1 LINKNKS
8 VVEMKSFNQ
17 FCSEAIYFIEMS
29 DFSAGGGNA
38 KMRETGMTRDQVIA
52 LGQKNLARLKNR
64 PAAAAPKP
72 ATPTARAVAPAPRPA
87 APTTRPAASPAPRP
101 RDERPTN
108 RQVAAAR
115 KEAEYQ
121 RNARNLRLGVELGGL
136 AAQQARQNYATQN
149 SPAVRAARAQ
159 MAAKNAGTWRTHQ
172 FTLDSPAPNKPK
184 DRDYGIPDFVSDR
197 RRENLGAMTDA
208 NVDAG
213 MSRADAAAKARRDE
227 AERHKRNM
235 QYQQNRR
242 YGYQG

>member
-1 LINKNKS
+1 
-8 VVEMKSFNQ
+8 MKSFSQ
-17 FCSEAIYFIEMS
+17 FCSEAVYFTEMS

-64 PAAAAPKP
+64 PAAP
-72 ATPTARAVAPAPRPA
+72 AQK
-87 APTTRPAASPAPRP
+87 PAASRPAPKK
-101 RDERPTN
+101 DERPTN
-108 RQVAAAR
+108 REVAAAR
-115 KEAEYQ
+115 REAEYQ
-121 RNARNLRLGVELGGL
+121 RNARNLRLGAELGGVAKL
-136 AAQQARQNYATQN
+136 AAQQRYSNMN
-149 SPAVRAARAQ
+149 SPAMRAAELKRQASVPQ
-159 MAAKNAGTWRTHQ
+159 WKQHQ
-172 FTLDSPAPNKPK
+172 FTQDSPYPNKPK

-235 QYQQNRR
+235 KYQQNRR
-242 YGYQG
+242 YGYSD

>member
-1 LINKNKS
+1 MLINKNKS

-64 PAAAAPKP
+64 PAA
-72 ATPTARAVAPAPRPA
+72 PAPRPA
-87 APTTRPAASPAPRP
+87 ATPTTRSTPTASRPAPKK
-101 RDERPTN
+101 DERPTN
-108 RQVAAAR
+108 RQVAAAK

-136 AAQQARQNYATQN
+136 PKNKKKQNYATQN
-149 SPAVRAARAQ
+149 SPAMKAHRAK

-172 FTLDSPAPNKPK
+172 FTLDSPAPTGPK
-184 DRDYGIPDFVSDR
+184 NRDYGIPDFVSDR

-208 NVDAG
+208 NIDAG

-227 AERHKRNM
+227 TELHRKNM
-235 QYQQNRR
+235 GYMKNRR
-242 YGYQG
+242 DGYQG

>member
-1 LINKNKS
+1 
-8 VVEMKSFNQ
+8 MKSFNQ

-52 LGQKNLARLKNR
+52 LGRKNLARLKN
-64 PAAAAPKP
+64 K
-72 ATPTARAVAPAPRPA
+72 PA
-87 APTTRPAASPAPRP
+87 APTTRAVASAPRP
-101 RDERPTN
+101 AATSTRPPRPAPAPKRDERPTN
-108 RQVAAAR
+108 RQVATAR

-121 RNARNLRLGVELGGL
+121 RNARNLRLGVELGGI

-149 SPAVRAARAQ
+149 SPAMRAARAQ

-172 FTLDSPAPNKPK
+172 SHLDAPAPTGPK
-184 DRDYGIPDFVSDR
+184 NRDYGIPDFVSDR

-227 AERHKRNM
+227 AELHRKNM
-235 QYQQNRR
+235 GYMKNRR
-242 YGYQG
+242 DGYQG

>member
-1 LINKNKS
+1 
-8 VVEMKSFNQ
+8 MKSFNQ
-17 FCSEAIYFIEMS
+17 FYSEAIVLAKKGGVEGKLDKSTGKFTAGNFS
-29 DFSAGGGNA
+29 DAERSRYTKYSA
-38 KMRETGMTRDQVIA
+38 K
-52 LGQKNLARLKNR
+52 
-64 PAAAAPKP
+64 PAA
-72 ATPTARAVAPAPRPA
+72 TTTRAVAPAPRPA
-87 APTTRPAASPAPRP
+87 ATPTMRPTPAASRPAPKK
-101 RDERPTN
+101 DERPTN

-149 SPAVRAARAQ
+149 SPAVRAAKAQ

-172 FTLDSPAPNKPK
+172 FTQDSPAPTGPK
-184 DRDYGIPDFVSDR
+184 NRDYGIPDFVSDR

-227 AERHKRNM
+227 AELHRKNM
-235 QYQQNRR
+235 GYMKNRR
-242 YGYQG
+242 DGYPA

>member
-1 LINKNKS
+1 
-8 VVEMKSFNQ
+8 MKSFNQ

-64 PAAAAPKP
+64 PAAPAQKPVASRPTPKK
-72 ATPTARAVAPAPRPA
+72 
-87 APTTRPAASPAPRP
+87 
-101 RDERPTN
+101 DERPTN
-108 RQVAAAR
+108 RQVTAAR

-172 FTLDSPAPNKPK
+172 FTLDSPAPTGPK
-184 DRDYGIPDFVSDR
+184 NRDYGIPDFVSDR

-227 AERHKRNM
+227 AELHRKNM
-235 QYQQNRR
+235 GYMKNRR
-242 YGYQG
+242 DGYPG

>member
-1 LINKNKS
+1 
-8 VVEMKSFNQ
+8 MKSFNQ

-38 KMRETGMTRDQVIA
+38 KMRQTGMTRDQVIA
-52 LGQKNLARLKNR
+52 LGRKNLARLNNR
-64 PAAAAPKP
+64 PAAAPKP
-72 ATPTARAVAPAPRPA
+72 AATGVSGGASPAPRPA
-87 APTTRPAASPAPRP
+87 ATSTRPPRPAPVAPRP
-101 RDERPTN
+101 APKRDERPTN

-121 RNARNLRLGVELGGL
+121 SRARDYEQGMRMGGI
-136 AAQQARQNYATQN
+136 AADQAQQNYSN
-149 SPAVRAARAQ
+149 YHSPIMKAHRAK
-159 MAAKNAGTWRTHQ
+159 MAADNAGTWRTHQ

-184 DRDYGIPDFVSDR
+184 DRDYDIIDFVSDR

-208 NVDAG
+208 NIGAG

-227 AERHKRNM
+227 AERHKRNI

-242 YGYQG
+242 YGYQA